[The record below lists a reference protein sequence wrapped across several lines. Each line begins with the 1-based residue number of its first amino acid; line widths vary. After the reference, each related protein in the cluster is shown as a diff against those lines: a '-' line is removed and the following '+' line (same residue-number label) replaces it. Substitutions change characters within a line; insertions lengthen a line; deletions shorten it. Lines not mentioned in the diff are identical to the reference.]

1 MLSGVPDGDSKE
13 GLMFEWEFQEAVEE
27 IGVEMAAAARAGDRV
42 EAEALFVELV
52 GLMEQQNEE
61 VVA

>member
-1 MLSGVPDGDSKE
+1 
-13 GLMFEWEFQEAVEE
+13 MFEWEFQEAVEE